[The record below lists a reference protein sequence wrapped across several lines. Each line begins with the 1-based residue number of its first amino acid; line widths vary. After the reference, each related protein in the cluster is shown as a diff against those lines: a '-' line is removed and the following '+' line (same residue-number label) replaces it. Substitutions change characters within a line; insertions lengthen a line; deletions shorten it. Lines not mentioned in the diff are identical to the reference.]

1 MFVPVHAAPAAETGA
16 GKAGADRGQI
26 EVVLRNGR
34 SVRVSGK
41 FDGEAVARLLMIAE
55 GAAC

>member
-1 MFVPVHAAPAAETGA
+1 MFVPVHAAPAA

-41 FDGEAVARLLMIAE
+41 FDGEAVARLMMIAE